1 MDFKYLKRVTINSIC
16 ITMKAF
22 IYKKY
27 GSPDVLQLVEIPKPV
42 PKTNEVLVK
51 VRATSVNRTDCA
63 NLRAKPA
70 IMRLTM
76 GLFSP
81 KNPILGTEFS
91 GEIAEVGKA
100 ITQFEVGDRVFGF
113 TDVGIKSYAEY
124 LVLSPKN
131 AFSAMPDKITYEQAA
146 VCIEGAHY
154 AYNMI
159 NKMTLQHGDSVLI
172 NGATG
177 GIGTAAMQLLNYLGM
192 KLTAV
197 CNTKN
202 IHLATSLGAWHTID
216 WENEDF
222 TTSPNKYQ
230 AILDTS
236 GKSTFGACKSLLL
249 EGGTYIS
256 SELGPWSQNLF
267 LSLSTFLFGS
277 IPFTGG
283 KKVKFPY
290 PPDIMR
296 SIRLL
301 KSLIEEDHFN
311 PVIDRVYP
319 FEKIPEAFR
328 YVEKGHKTGNVVI
341 SLT

>member
-1 MDFKYLKRVTINSIC
+1 
-16 ITMKAF
+16 MKAF

-27 GSPDVLQLVEIPKPV
+27 GPPDVLQLVEIPEPV
-42 PKTNEVLVK
+42 PKPDEILVK
-51 VRATSVNRTDCA
+51 VMATSVNRTDCA

-70 IMRLTM
+70 IMRLSM
-76 GLFSP
+76 GLFVP

-91 GEIAEVGKA
+91 GEIAAVGKDISQYEVG
-100 ITQFEVGDRVFGF
+100 QRVFGF
-113 TDVGIKSYAEY
+113 ADSGIKSYAEY

-131 AFSAMPDKITYEQAA
+131 AFSLIPKDLTYEQAA
-146 VCIEGAHY
+146 GCIEGAHY

-159 NKMTLQHGDSVLI
+159 NKMTLQNGDRVLI

-177 GIGTAAMQLLNYLGM
+177 GIGTAALQLLNYLGM
-192 KLTAV
+192 QITAV

-202 IHLATSLGAWHTID
+202 IHLAKSLGAEHIID
-216 WENEDF
+216 WEQENF
-222 TTSPNKYQ
+222 TTSPFKYQ

-236 GKSTFGACKSLLL
+236 GKSTFGVCKSLLL
-249 EGGTYIS
+249 PGGTYIS

-267 LSLSTFLFGS
+267 YSLTTALVGA

-296 SIRLL
+296 TIRLL
-301 KSLIEEDHFN
+301 KSLIEEDHFS

-319 FEKIPEAFR
+319 FEQIPEAFR
-328 YVEKGHKTGNVVI
+328 YVEKGHKTGNVVV
-341 SLT
+341 SLA

>member
-1 MDFKYLKRVTINSIC
+1 
-16 ITMKAF
+16 
-22 IYKKY
+22 
-27 GSPDVLQLVEIPKPV
+27 
-42 PKTNEVLVK
+42 
-51 VRATSVNRTDCA
+51 
-63 NLRAKPA
+63 
-70 IMRLTM
+70 M

-91 GEIAEVGKA
+91 GEVVEVGNA
-100 ITQFEVGDRVFGF
+100 VTEYQIGNRVFGF
-113 TDVGIKSYAEY
+113 TDSGLKSYAEY

-131 AFSAMPDKITYEQAA
+131 AFSSIPEKITYEQAA
-146 VCIEGAHY
+146 GCIEGAHY

-159 NKMTLQHGDSVLI
+159 NKMTLQNGDRVLI

-177 GIGTAAMQLLNYLGM
+177 GIGTAALQLLNYLGM
-192 KLTAV
+192 QITAV

-202 IHLATSLGAWHTID
+202 IALAVSLGANDTID

-222 TTSPNKYQ
+222 TTSKLKYQ

-236 GKSTFGACKSLLL
+236 GKSTFGACRSLLL
-249 EGGTYIS
+249 PGGTYIS
-256 SELGPWSQNLF
+256 SELGPWSENLF
-267 LSLSTFLFGS
+267 YSLTTALFGS
-277 IPFTGG
+277 MPFTGG

-296 SIRLL
+296 TIRLV
-301 KSLIEEDHFN
+301 KSLIEEDHFS

-319 FEKIPEAFR
+319 FEQIPEAFL
-328 YVEKGHKTGNVVI
+328 YVEQGHKTGNVVI

>member
-1 MDFKYLKRVTINSIC
+1 
-16 ITMKAF
+16 MKAF

-27 GSPDVLQLVEIPKPV
+27 GSPDVLQLVEIPTPV
-42 PKTNEVLVK
+42 PKPNEVLVK
-51 VRATSVNRTDCA
+51 VMATSVNRTDCA
-63 NLRAKPA
+63 NLRAKPD

-91 GEIAEVGKA
+91 GEVVEVGNA
-100 ITQFEVGDRVFGF
+100 VTEYQIGNRVFGF
-113 TDVGIKSYAEY
+113 TDSGLKSYAEY

-131 AFSAMPDKITYEQAA
+131 AFSSIPEKITYEQAA
-146 VCIEGAHY
+146 GCIEGAHY

-159 NKMTLQHGDSVLI
+159 NKMTLQHGDRVLI

-177 GIGTAAMQLLNYLGM
+177 GIGTAALQLLNYLGM
-192 KLTAV
+192 QITAV

-202 IHLATSLGAWHTID
+202 IALAVSLGANDTID

-222 TTSPNKYQ
+222 TTSKLKYQ

-236 GKSTFGACKSLLL
+236 GKSTFGACRSLLVP
-249 EGGTYIS
+249 GGTYIS
-256 SELGPWSQNLF
+256 SELGPWSENLF
-267 LSLSTFLFGS
+267 YSLTTALFGS
-277 IPFTGG
+277 MPFTGG

-296 SIRLL
+296 TIRLV
-301 KSLIEEDHFN
+301 KSLIEEDHFS

-319 FEKIPEAFR
+319 FEQIPEAFL
-328 YVEKGHKTGNVVI
+328 YVEQGHKTGNVVI